1 MLLNLVQHRSGPSV
15 WERSRAR
22 DQWDVERWMAAMLAG
37 AFVLAGLRRRSTAG
51 WLLAAGGGGL
61 AWWAAS
67 AIDTR
72 NLRRGRLFAVLPRR
86 DEGDRIGEASEES
99 FPASDAP
106 ALTPTTGNTAGP
118 CDDGNRGRARR
129 G

>member
-1 MLLNLVQHRSGPSV
+1 MPLNLVQHRSGPSV
-15 WERSRAR
+15 WEHPGANA
-22 DQWDVERWMAAMLAG
+22 QWDVERWMAAMLAG
-37 AFVLAGLRRRSTAG
+37 AFVLAGLRRRSAAG

-72 NLRRGRLFAVLPRR
+72 NLRRGRLFAVLPTR
-86 DEGDRIGEASEES
+86 DDGDQIGEASEES

-106 ALTPTTGNTAGP
+106 AWTPTTGNTAGP
-118 CDDGNRGRARR
+118 CEDGNRGRARR

>member
-1 MLLNLVQHRSGPSV
+1 MPLNLVQHREGLSV
-15 WERSRAR
+15 WERPIAR
-22 DQWDVERWMAAMLAG
+22 GRWDVERWLAAMMAGALFLAG
-37 AFVLAGLRRRSTAG
+37 VRRRSMGGWMLTAG
-51 WLLAAGGGGL
+51 SGAL

-72 NLRRGRLFAVLPRR
+72 NRRRGQLFAVLPH
-86 DEGDRIGEASEES
+86 GDYGDPIGEASEES

-106 ALTPTTGNTAGP
+106 AWTATTANAGGP
-118 CDDGNRGRARR
+118 RGEGRAQARR

>member
-1 MLLNLVQHRSGPSV
+1 MPLNLVQQRSGPGV

-37 AFVLAGLRRRSTAG
+37 ACVLAGLRRRSAAG

-86 DEGDRIGEASEES
+86 DDGDQIGEASEES

-106 ALTPTTGNTAGP
+106 ALTPTTGNTAGS
-118 CDDGNRGRARR
+118 CGDGHGRGARR
-129 G
+129 S

>member
-1 MLLNLVQHRSGPSV
+1 
-15 WERSRAR
+15 
-22 DQWDVERWMAAMLAG
+22 MAATLAG
-37 AFVLAGLRRRSTAG
+37 ACVLVGLRRRSAAG

-86 DEGDRIGEASEES
+86 DDGDQIGEASEES

-106 ALTPTTGNTAGP
+106 ALTPTTGNTAGS
-118 CDDGNRGRARR
+118 CGDGNRGGARR
-129 G
+129 R